1 MLIKNQSKLERKH
14 PNFENEI
21 GIISALANGVSSIV
35 NTDLV
40 DFASNNM
47 TDCSFD
53 VQNFLLSSKPKQIE
67 CRNKDNQ
74 LIFSL
79 LFEKSGFCF
88 AYHIYDSQLI
98 SVACDAD
105 VADKMMI
112 FITVGSTLIYNID
125 FKKNNEYSGTLVLTA
140 KNGQPLLEKYSFEK
154 ETNNC

>member
-1 MLIKNQSKLERKH
+1 MLIKNKSKLERKH

-21 GIISALANGVSSIV
+21 GIISAIANGVCSIV

-40 DFASNNM
+40 DFASSNM
-47 TDCSFD
+47 TDCSID

-67 CRNKDNQ
+67 CRNKENQ

-98 SVACDAD
+98 SLACDAD
-105 VADKMMI
+105 VADQIMI
-112 FITVGSTLIYNID
+112 FIIAGSTLIYNID
-125 FKKNNEYSGTLVLTA
+125 FKKNNEYSGTIVLTA
-140 KNGQPLLEKYSFEK
+140 QNGQPLLEKYTFEEK
-154 ETNNC
+154 TNNR

>member
-1 MLIKNQSKLERKH
+1 MLIKNKSKLERKH

-21 GIISALANGVSSIV
+21 GIISALADGVSSIV

-40 DFASNNM
+40 DFATNNM
-47 TDCSFD
+47 TDCSID

-67 CRNKDNQ
+67 CRNKENK
-74 LIFSL
+74 LVFSL

-98 SVACDAD
+98 SIACDAD
-105 VADKMMI
+105 VADQMMI

-125 FKKNNEYSGTLVLTA
+125 FKKDNEYSGTLVLTA
-140 KNGQPLLEKYSFEK
+140 QNGQPILEKYSFEVK
-154 ETNNC
+154 TNNC